1 MRVRDINKDEKTF
14 PFGEDLVGASVLIIG
29 AGLCGSLLA
38 LRLAQRGYKVE
49 VYESRPDLR
58 KVDISAGRSINLA
71 LSDRGLKALRLC
83 GMEEKAREIC
93 IPMLGR
99 LMHDREGNTFASNY
113 SGREG
118 EYINSIS
125 RGDLNAI
132 LLDEAEKHENVNI
145 HFNSGCKKVD
155 IENKIA
161 HFKSYESNTKFKVK
175 ADVIFGTDGA
185 GSSLRK
191 SYMSERK
198 FLFSYSQNYLNHGYK
213 ELEIPADK
221 SGNHQIS
228 KSHLHIWPRGDFM
241 LIALPNL
248 DGSFTVTLFLSY
260 DEGEYN
266 FNNLTS
272 EEKIIEFFEKEF
284 PDALAIIPNIKEE
297 FANNPTGPLGT
308 IKCSPWSYQNK
319 TLLMGDSCHA
329 IVPFYGQ
336 GMNASFEDVFV
347 FDEVLNHFEPF
358 VKLKTGRNQETFDW
372 EMVFKEYQKIRKKD
386 TDAIAD
392 LAIDNFYEMR
402 DHVANPLFKEK
413 RKIEMDLEKTFPN
426 QYSSKYSLVT
436 FNEHIGY
443 NEAMQK
449 GRAQDKALLNLIADK
464 DVSTALNMTKEEL
477 KIILERVQKE
487 TQEILK
493 EDKIAGL

>member
-1 MRVRDINKDEKTF
+1 MNKNDNI
-14 PFGEDLVGASVLIIG
+14 LIIG

-93 IPMLGR
+93 IPMYGR
-99 LMHDREGNTFASNY
+99 LMHDQEGNTFTSNY

-132 LLDEAEKHENVNI
+132 LLDEAEKHENVTI
-145 HFNSGCKKVD
+145 HFNQKSKKVD
-155 IENKIA
+155 IESGIA
-161 HFKSYESNTKFKVK
+161 YFKDANTKNEYVVK

-191 SYMSERK
+191 SYYLERK

-213 ELEIPADK
+213 ELEIPADEF
-221 SGNHQIS
+221 GNHQIS
-228 KSHLHIWPRGDFM
+228 KDHLHIWPRGDFM
-241 LIALPNL
+241 LIALPNM

-260 DEGEYN
+260 DEGKYN

-272 EEKIIEFFEKEF
+272 EAKITEFFEQEF
-284 PDALAIIPNIKEE
+284 PDALALIPNIKDE
-297 FANNPTGPLGT
+297 FFNNPTGPLGT
-308 IKCSPWSYQNK
+308 VKCSPWFYQNK
-319 TLLMGDSCHA
+319 TLLMGDSAHA

-336 GMNASFEDVFV
+336 GMNASFEDVVV
-347 FDEVLNHFEPF
+347 FDEILCHFEQS
-358 VKLKTGRNQETFDW
+358 REIFDW
-372 EMVFKEYQKIRKKD
+372 RTIFKTYQNKRKKD

-402 DHVANPLFKEK
+402 DLVANPLFKEK
-413 RKIEMDLEKTFPN
+413 RKIEMDLEKHFPD
-426 QYSSKYSLVT
+426 QYFSKYSLVT
-436 FNEHIGY
+436 FNENIGY
-443 NEAMQK
+443 NEAMQR
-449 GRAQDKALLNLIADK
+449 GRAQDKALLNLIAD
-464 DVSTALNMTKEEL
+464 DEVQTHLNMTKEEL
-477 KIILERVQKE
+477 TIILKKVQEE
-487 TQEILK
+487 TEEIVK